1 MGALGLTYSINFVE
15 HLVMWIRIAA
25 LALLIG
31 TPLAGRAEPVLL
43 SPNGSIE
50 SSTNTITEPLVAG
63 GLLMARSCL
72 SCRSLP
78 LRMNAQTEL
87 FIGKRAVSVTEFNKF
102 LNAGGTY
109 SLLISYDKK
118 ASTVVRLLVKAN
130 LPQSPANSRS

>member
-1 MGALGLTYSINFVE
+1 MGAVGLTYRINFLE

-31 TPLAGRAEPVLL
+31 TPLAARAEPVLL

-50 SSTNTITEPLVAG
+50 SSTNTITEPLVEG

-72 SCRSLP
+72 TCRSLP

-87 FIGKRAVSVTEFNKF
+87 FIGKRAVSVAELNKF
-102 LNAGGTY
+102 LSAGDEHG
-109 SLLISYDKK
+109 LLISYDKK
-118 ASTVVRLLVKAN
+118 ANTVIRLLVNAD
-130 LPQSPANSRS
+130 LQRPANSRS